1 MKKKFITSA
10 VIIVTFIA
18 LVYSQSAAPSFMIEF
33 LTLGVNPID
42 LKSAN
47 LLDEVNAIQLEGISA
62 DQNVAA
68 GMYEIASAIEWF
80 EPDPEHIRAT
90 ENALGVRI
98 AVDPRTQI
106 TFGQKQFGWRESRM
120 QLSNEDPILRRYL
133 KRHEKTLDQLL
144 SILER
149 PVFANFYY
157 SPDQERENLLWKVLR
172 CLTHTSKEYA
182 GSLQIRAR
190 IALIED
196 RMADAI
202 ADVGAIQKLG
212 HRLIHDGGTLTE
224 VFKGIAINTMAS
236 ETWCEILSHPE
247 ISLENLKMI
256 SHSVK
261 TYPPTY
267 NTKSLDVYERLMVLQ
282 ATQSM
287 ERFGAVG
294 TGRIFENKKLINPED
309 TILPTLA
316 MTFTNWPDIYKAV
329 NRHLDA
335 HVEVLLIEDQAQRR
349 AAIKVLDSEG
359 GRLEFHEEKPIGRSL
374 ANRSVWYLLN
384 ELILWEQAT
393 YLRQLELARQENEI
407 LNLCIALK
415 RFNLEHRRYPDSL
428 DELIVEQSSWDLFLK
443 LRSDGEYLDRIP
455 VDFGTGLAVGYVPL
469 EAGCVV
475 YTSGRNEQD
484 NRGWGYRNLSTSYGT
499 YYDDVTYVIGKDDRP
514 APEGMKKP
522 LPLIPGRIIGYPE
535 DWDQKNLSLAGEQV
549 SQAEFENVCH
559 IEELRWLDLSLTDLP
574 EDWHQAIP
582 RLKNLEVLSL
592 VGIDLTEE
600 ILANIAKLPSL
611 QTLILNGAS
620 INANL
625 GPIAGHPNLE
635 TLLLARSTVTD
646 ADLLVLQTL
655 PNLRK
660 LNLSETHVSD
670 AASTVLA
677 GLKELTQL
685 QLSGTQITDET
696 LAHVS
701 ELTELEVLRVD
712 FTEVTNA
719 GVASLTNAKL
729 HTLGLIGTGVNN
741 EISGVL
747 AGKTS
752 LRSVFLYETDFDTEI
767 QRTGPPVALFDR
779 SPESV
784 ASDQYEPSNL
794 ENQQTIWGKLV
805 GTRDS
810 YEILQDGNPLRVRL
824 SSNGSYDYGYSSGV
838 DKTKLGTGVSV
849 LNSVKGDF
857 DVNVKISPDWEFHDE
872 IMVDE
877 GIGAQG
883 WKGGPYLG
891 AGLLIQQSEGHY
903 FKWSWNSIDARSL
916 EVYSNITPE
925 YFIYPKIIKGPLA
938 DFAFD
943 FHEKKDSRNDEL
955 GFPTQYGAHSI
966 SKSVPSTFNSNNLMA
981 YPDLAVQGP
990 LNHFDHLSIWLRLK
1004 RQGNTISTF
1013 SSADGESWTL
1023 TSEMN
1028 THFDEEVQV
1037 GLWCGKLSKS
1047 DFEFHFE
1054 DFNIKQ

>member
-1 MKKKFITSA
+1 MKKNLIISA
-10 VIIVTFIA
+10 VIIVAFLA
-18 LVYSQSAAPSFMIEF
+18 LVYSPSATPSFMIEF
-33 LTLGVNPID
+33 ITPGVKPID

-47 LLDEVNAIQLEGISA
+47 LLDEVNAIELEGISA
-62 DQNVAA
+62 EENVAA
-68 GMYEIASAIEWF
+68 GLYEVAYALESL
-80 EPDPEHIRAT
+80 EPNPEQVRSLEA
-90 ENALGVRI
+90 ALGAHV
-98 AVDPRTQI
+98 AVDPRTRL
-106 TFGQKQFGWRESRM
+106 TFGKQWFWDEPYR

-133 KRHEKTLDQLL
+133 QRHESTLDQL
-144 SILER
+144 SPILER
-149 PVFANFYY
+149 PVFANYYY
-157 SPDQERENLLWKVLR
+157 SGENEQSLLSVLLPLASTCREYGRVLKLR
-172 CLTHTSKEYA
+172 VSVALAE
-182 GSLQIRAR
+182 GR
-190 IALIED
+190 IG
-196 RMADAI
+196 DAI
-202 ADVGAIQKLG
+202 ADAKQI
-212 HRLIHDGGTLTE
+212 HRLGRHFMHASGTVVE
-224 VFKGIAINTMAS
+224 MNVGIAISGTATNVLL
-236 ETWCEILSHPE
+236 EILSNPATTLDDLSV
-247 ISLENLKMI
+247 ISDAVN
-256 SHSVK
+256 SA
-261 TYPPTY
+261 PPVSGI
-267 NTKSLDVYERLMVLQ
+267 KPLDVVERLMVLQ
-282 ATQSM
+282 IA
-287 ERFGAVG
+287 ERLERNGAAGAARPLMVHKW
-294 TGRIFENKKLINPED
+294 EKADN
-309 TILPTLA
+309 TIVPTLG
-316 MTFTNWPDIYKAV
+316 MTFTDWPELYRAI
-329 NRHLDA
+329 NRHFDE
-335 HVEVLLIEDQAQRR
+335 HTDVLLIADDAQRR
-349 AAIKVLDSEG
+349 AAIKALDRDAG
-359 GRLEFHEEKPIGRSL
+359 TFRFHNEDSIEQSL
-374 ANRSVWYLLN
+374 GNRSVWYLIDKVFLSHTN
-384 ELILWEQAT
+384 R
-393 YLRQLELARQENEI
+393 YMRQLEFARIENEV
-407 LNLCIALK
+407 LNLCLALK
-415 RFNLEHRRYPDSL
+415 RFSLEHRRYPDSL
-428 DELIVEQSSWDLFLK
+428 DELT
-443 LRSDGEYLDRIP
+443 GEYLDRIP
-455 VDFGTGLAVGYVPL
+455 VDFGTGLRVGYVPL

-475 YTSGRNEQD
+475 YTSGRNQED
-484 NRGWGYRNLSTSYGT
+484 NQGWGYRNLSTSSGT

-535 DWDQKNLSLAGEQV
+535 DWDEKRLSLAGEQV

-635 TLLLARSTVTD
+635 TLLLARSSVTD
-646 ADLLVLQTL
+646 GDLLVLETL

-660 LNLSETHVSD
+660 LNLSETQVSD

-779 SPESV
+779 SS
-784 ASDQYEPSNL
+784 ADMDQYEPSNL
-794 ENQQTIWGKLV
+794 EHQQTNWGKLA
-805 GTRDS
+805 GIRGC
-810 YEILQDGNPLRVRL
+810 YEIVQDENPLRLRL
-824 SSNGSYDYGYSSGV
+824 TSRESEYGFTN
-838 DKTKLGTGVSV
+838 DPTKAGTGVSI
-849 LNSVKGDF
+849 LNAVKGDF
-857 DVNVKISPDWEFHDE
+857 DVRVKVVPNWELHDE

-877 GIGAQG
+877 KIGTPG

-925 YFIYPKIIKGPLA
+925 YFIYPKIRKGPLA

-943 FHEKKDSRNDEL
+943 FHEIEGSRNDEL
-955 GFPTQYGAHSI
+955 GFPTQYGAHFI

-990 LNHFDHLSIWLRLK
+990 LKHFDHLSIWLRLK

-1013 SSADGESWTL
+1013 SSADGEAWTL

-1054 DFNIKQ
+1054 DFTIKQ